1 MRLQMR
7 GIGPAIIRQ
16 YLVDLGGVETEGGT
30 VVGHGWSAKVEAGA
44 PIHIR
49 AIRLGQT
56 IVTFAGDD
64 QAVEEV
70 AAALKDKAIRAGG

>member
-7 GIGPAIIRQ
+7 GIGPAIIKQ
-16 YLVDLGGVETEGGT
+16 YLVDLGGEEADGGT
-30 VVGHGWSAKVEAGA
+30 VVGDGWSAAVDAGE

-56 IVTFAGDD
+56 IVTFEGDED
-64 QAVEEV
+64 TVEGIV
-70 AAALKDKAIRAGG
+70 ADLKDKAIRAGG

>member
-1 MRLQMR
+1 MKMR

-16 YLVDLGGVETEGGT
+16 YLVDLGGEDMGDGT
-30 VVGHGWSAKVEAGA
+30 VVGDGWSAMVEAGE

-56 IVTFAGDD
+56 IVTFSGAEDV
-64 QAVEEV
+64 VEEV
-70 AAALKDKAIRAGG
+70 VAELKDKAIRAGG